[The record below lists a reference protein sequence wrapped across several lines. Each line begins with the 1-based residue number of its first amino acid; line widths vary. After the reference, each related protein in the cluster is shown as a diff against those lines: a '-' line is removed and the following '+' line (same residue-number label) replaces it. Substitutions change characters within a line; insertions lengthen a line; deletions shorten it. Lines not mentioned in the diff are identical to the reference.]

1 LRARALSVEKAQ
13 ARRVR
18 IFQPGLII
26 LNHLHHLH
34 PDLNI
39 MAEWRVSEEQ
49 PLRYLEGLDYER
61 CAALH
66 NYIIELGWTQRGLA
80 LDALDKRT
88 WWECH
93 GGDAALTGISERLE
107 APVVS
112 FLKLAWN
119 GFSMDGSGPV
129 HLFHRYLGGLCYPH
143 RLWDNINYAE
153 DEDDS
158 NKRSYITLYEAN
170 HALGT
175 THAKG
180 LILDQ
185 DYGLAMQ
192 HMSIAHTGI
201 AMNGRQT
208 WLSLEMILN
217 EFIDMIDQGKVV
229 AVDEAYSGDQ
239 ERTEP
244 WIMPSYTQRDLDDTL
259 GAFQQLVN
267 TINDKLPS
275 QPLDTE
281 IGLLNLVTGG
291 DQQRL
296 PSNSFAHQFLVRSP
310 VPSFTYLAPGLRIA
324 QHQPFAL
331 PPEDENEPNKLS
343 PLLLF
348 SSTQPAHQETVR
360 SPWGVMSVSS
370 FTGEIGTASVYPA
383 GLYLTETDP
392 CGMHPFEDGCKLIL
406 PYTLGAN
413 AFARTSDDALIGED
427 LGRTEEDVA
436 AHVQPTSTQLYQLGF
451 NHFIAKHDVQ
461 LKHVLWRW
469 VEMIED
475 GKWEVDADG
484 VVGGIEKWKEAD
496 TEEHWMDYQLPMSW

>member
-1 LRARALSVEKAQ
+1 
-13 ARRVR
+13 
-18 IFQPGLII
+18 
-26 LNHLHHLH
+26 
-34 PDLNI
+34 

-107 APVVS
+107 APVIS

-119 GFSMDGSGPV
+119 GFSMDGSRPV

-229 AVDEAYSGDQ
+229 AVDEAYNGDQ

-275 QPLDTE
+275 QPLETE
-281 IGLLNLVTGG
+281 IGLLDLVTGG

-296 PSNSFAHQFLVRSP
+296 PSDSFAHQFLVRSP

-324 QHQPFAL
+324 QRQPFVP

-360 SPWGVMSVSS
+360 SPWGMMPISS
-370 FTGEIGTASVYPA
+370 FTGEIGTAPVYPA

-469 VEMIED
+469 VEMVED